1 MVRQFVE
8 LVRLEQTLFALPF
21 AYTGMLL
28 AGEGL
33 PTLAQLGWVS
43 CAMFGAR
50 TAGMGANRLID
61 MHLDGANP
69 RTRDRALPS
78 GRMSPHVVAVLT
90 LVSLGILVM
99 AAWKLNPLCAKLAPL
114 AIVLLLGYSYTKRFT
129 WGCHLFLGLV
139 QACAPIGGWLA
150 VAGQFAPTPLWLGL
164 AIGLWVAGFDVLY
177 ACQDLEHDR
186 AVGLHSIPA
195 RVGARTAFWISRGL
209 HFLAVGSLIAA
220 GLSAGLGTIYFA
232 GLGLIASLLI
242 WEHQILRP
250 DDLSRLQQA
259 FFQANVMISL
269 TLLASVLVEVLR

>member
-28 AGEGL
+28 AGGGL
-33 PTLAQLGWVS
+33 PTLPQLGWVS
-43 CAMFGAR
+43 VAMFGAR

-61 MHLDGANP
+61 MHIDGANP
-69 RTRDRALPS
+69 RTKDRALPA
-78 GRMSPHVVAVLT
+78 GRMSPHGVALLT
-90 LVSLGILVM
+90 LVSLSLLVLG
-99 AAWKLNPLCAKLAPL
+99 AWKLNPLCAKLSPL
-114 AIVLLLGYSYTKRFT
+114 AIGLLLGYSYTKRFT

-150 VAGQFAPTPLWLGL
+150 VAGHFAPTPLFLGL

-186 AVGLHSIPA
+186 QVGLHSIPA

-209 HFLAVGSLIAA
+209 HVGALASLVAA
-220 GLSAGLGTIYFA
+220 GLAAGLGTVYFA
-232 GLGLIASLLI
+232 GLGLIGSLLI

-269 TLLASVLVEVLR
+269 TLLASVLVEVLK

>member
-28 AGEGL
+28 AGPGL
-33 PTLAQLGWVS
+33 PSWSQLGWVS

-61 MHLDGANP
+61 MHIDAANP
-69 RTRDRALPS
+69 RTRDRALPA

-90 LVSLGILVM
+90 LLSLGLLVL
-99 AAWKLNPLCAKLAPL
+99 AAWRLNPLCARLSPL
-114 AIVLLLGYSYTKRFT
+114 AILLLLGYSYSKRFT

-150 VAGQFAPTPLWLGL
+150 VAGHFAPTPLWLGL

-186 AVGLHSIPA
+186 QVGLHSIPA
-195 RVGARTAFWISRGL
+195 RVGAARAFWISRTL
-209 HFLAVGSLIAA
+209 HFLALSSLVAA
-220 GLSAGLGTIYFA
+220 GLAAGLGTPYYA
-232 GLGLIASLLI
+232 GLGLIGSLLV
-242 WEHQILRP
+242 WEHQLLKP

-269 TLLASVLVEVLR
+269 TLLASVLLEVLR